1 MSFLQRIREVNG
13 HVSDG
18 VIPFRVAG
26 VRVGL
31 IRHGFAQTLTRW
43 PDVFRVDDE
52 GVGLEPGLDSYRTS
66 REKRSRAVNE
76 VLAQLRDEGLIRGWR
91 NELFPVMGAFGDSP
105 LLLMER
111 AAIPLFGV
119 RAYGV
124 HLNGFVRGEHGVAM
138 WIGRRSR
145 NKPTSPGKL
154 DQLVAGGQPA
164 GMGLRENLIKECWE
178 EAGISLAM
186 AQRVVSVGAI
196 SYCLE
201 VPQGLRSDVIFNFD
215 LELPADFAPMNRDG
229 EMEDFYLWPMEKV
242 IETVRDTRE
251 FKPNCAL
258 VVIDFLVRH
267 GFIPP
272 DHPDYLQIIAGLMNR
287 DVLLADLSA

>member
-1 MSFLQRIREVNG
+1 MR
-13 HVSDG
+13 
-18 VIPFRVAG
+18 
-26 VRVGL
+26 
-31 IRHGFAQTLTRW
+31 
-43 PDVFRVDDE
+43 
-52 GVGLEPGLDSYRTS
+52 
-66 REKRSRAVNE
+66 
-76 VLAQLRDEGLIRGWR
+76 
-91 NELFPVMGAFGDSP
+91 AFGDPP

-119 RAYGV
+119 RACGV
-124 HLNGFVRGEHGVAM
+124 HLNGFVRGERGVAM

-145 NKPTSPGKL
+145 DKPTSPGKL

-178 EAGISLAM
+178 EAGIPLET
-186 AQRVVSVGAI
+186 AQRVVPVGAI

-215 LELPADFAPMNRDG
+215 LELPADFVPLNRDG

-258 VVIDFLVRH
+258 VVIDFLIRH